1 MPGLAGLLHNSST
14 PLASLSPT
22 AGGDMAREMVIE
34 EQSGN
39 GNGAVVDTRAARILA
54 RTFYKD
60 LRENGYT
67 PNQILALSTELID
80 LVTRDLRGE
89 REKGAEVE
97 A

>member
-1 MPGLAGLLHNSST
+1 
-14 PLASLSPT
+14 
-22 AGGDMAREMVIE
+22 MARELMAAE
-34 EQSGN
+34 DRRNGN
-39 GNGAVVDTRAARILA
+39 GNGTVVDTRAARILA

-89 REKGAEVE
+89 REKGPEIE